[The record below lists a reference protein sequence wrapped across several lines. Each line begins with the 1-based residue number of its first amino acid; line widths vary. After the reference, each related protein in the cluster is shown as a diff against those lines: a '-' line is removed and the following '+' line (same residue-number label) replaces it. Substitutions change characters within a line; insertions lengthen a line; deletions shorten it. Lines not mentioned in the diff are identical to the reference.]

1 MARLMRLNLADI
13 PQHIVQRGNNR
24 QATFFVDDDYR
35 VYLDK
40 LHEYAVK
47 YEVSVHAFVLM
58 TNHVHLLVTPS
69 SKTGV
74 GELMQSLGRYY
85 VLYINRTYARSGTL
99 WEGRYKSTPVDEE
112 RYFLSVS
119 RYIEL
124 NPVRANMVKHPG
136 DYPWSSYQGS
146 ALGKKISLL
155 RPHQCYLA
163 LGDTDEMRRKSYTA
177 LFRRK
182 FPKTELEEIRTST
195 QKGWAIGNDRFRAEI
210 EQMTGRR
217 ASPQARG
224 GDRRSK
230 KYKDTRQEDIIK
242 CI

>member
-1 MARLMRLNLADI
+1 MTRLMRLNIADI

-24 QATFFVDDDYR
+24 QATFFGDDDYT

-40 LHEYAVK
+40 LHEYANK
-47 YEVSVHAFVLM
+47 YKVSVHAFALM
-58 TNHVHLLVTPS
+58 TNHVHLLLTPS
-69 SKTGV
+69 TTTGV
-74 GELMQSLGRYY
+74 SELMQSLGRYY

-99 WEGRYKSTPVDEE
+99 WEGRYKSTPVDKE

-136 DYPWSSYQGS
+136 DYPWSSYQGN
-146 ALGKKISLL
+146 ALDKKISLL
-155 RPHQCYLA
+155 RPHPCYLA
-163 LGDTDEMRRKSYTA
+163 LGNNDEKRRKSYTA

-182 FPKTELEEIRTST
+182 LPEAILEEIRTST
-195 QKGWAIGNDRFRAEI
+195 NKGWALGNDRFRAEI
-210 EQMTGRR
+210 EQMTDRR
-217 ASPQARG
+217 ASPLPRG

-230 KYKDTRQEDIIK
+230 KYKEQMKKKQIK